1 MAFILIFQLVTP
13 FFQTTARAATT
24 GTDISTVLPD
34 SANHSI
40 IDNADVSFTD
50 ESNQPVAPNQVT
62 SDTNISLH
70 YNWSIPNKLKNNYQL
85 KSGDY
90 YTFQL
95 PKNITYSA
103 RHGQL
108 GDYGAYSITT
118 DGKVT
123 FTFNSNVED
132 HDTISGDFTYTQK
145 IDSQTTTGSQVID
158 IPTKDGPKTTNI
170 IVNPTGGSDIAKTG
184 AVSKDNKQITWDV
197 LVNTDANTLKD
208 AQIKDPMPK
217 GTTLEKTVV
226 YPVSVNLKGAV
237 TSTGDP
243 LTAATDYTI
252 DKDGTVQLI
261 GKYAETNQAFKIEYT
276 TDIDSS
282 AVPDAGGPVKFDNTA
297 TLSNNGKDYPAS
309 ASVTVNYGKFLE
321 KKFDGQDNN
330 GSQKYNWHVNYNF
343 GEKSLSANT
352 QLTDT
357 LSKGQV
363 FSGDPKLTYEDGTPV
378 TDDQYKITY
387 NDKTQMIITFL
398 KGLDRGVEIA
408 YQSQL
413 TSPNDDKDTN

>member
-1 MAFILIFQLVTP
+1 MQRENFLKRIYTVLMTMILAFQLITP
-13 FFQTTARAATT
+13 FFQVTAYGADT
-24 GTDISTVLPD
+24 TDISTVLPD

-50 ESNQPVAPNQVT
+50 QNNQPSNSNQITP
-62 SDTNISLH
+62 DTNISLH
-70 YNWSIPNKLKNNYQL
+70 YDWSIPNKLKNNYQL

-103 RHGQL
+103 RTGQL
-108 GDYGAYSITT
+108 GDYGTYSITT

-123 FTFNSNVED
+123 FTFNSNVEN
-132 HDTISGDFTYTQK
+132 HDTISGEFTYTQK
-145 IDSQTTTGSQVID
+145 IDSETTAGSQTID
-158 IPTKDGPKTTNI
+158 IPTTDGVKTTSI
-170 IVNPTGGSDIAKTG
+170 IVNPTGGNDIAKTG
-184 AVSKDNKQITWDV
+184 TVSKDNKQITWDI
-197 LVNTDANTLKD
+197 LVNTDTNALKD

-217 GTTLEKTVV
+217 GTTLNKTVV

-237 TSTGDP
+237 ISTGDP
-243 LTAATDYTI
+243 LIAGTDYTV

-357 LSKGQV
+357 LSKG
-363 FSGDPKLTYEDGTPV
+363 
-378 TDDQYKITY
+378 
-387 NDKTQMIITFL
+387 
-398 KGLDRGVEIA
+398 
-408 YQSQL
+408 
-413 TSPNDDKDTN
+413 